1 MAMAAAATVV
11 ARATAVAAVT
21 VQVAV
26 AVLAVAV
33 LAARVLHE
41 ALPRA
46 AASVSPN
53 AVATGSGRG
62 AVAEASVWPIS
73 T

>member
-1 MAMAAAATVV
+1 MAMAAAATAV

-26 AVLAVAV
+26 ALLAAA
-33 LAARVLHE
+33 AARVLHA

-46 AASVSPN
+46 AVSVWPN

-62 AVAEASVWPIS
+62 AVAEASVWPTS